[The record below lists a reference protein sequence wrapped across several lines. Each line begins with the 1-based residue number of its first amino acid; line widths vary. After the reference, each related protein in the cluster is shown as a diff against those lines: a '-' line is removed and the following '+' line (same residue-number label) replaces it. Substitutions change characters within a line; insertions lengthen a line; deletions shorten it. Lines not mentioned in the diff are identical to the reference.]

1 MANYTTL
8 MNTPAGTTTADQP
21 LILCCVGQYEQKE
34 KLIGALLDIP
44 SHSGNTL
51 RAWCSV
57 EYHISPLPNP
67 GCAFEGW
74 IEKEVTVR
82 QGQSTDDP
90 APREKLVEFQSRD
103 WLAVALENA
112 QERALPYSLKNQTHV
127 GDVRLHVY
135 MRSAN
140 AAHATIV
147 DTPPSATSWEESRV
161 LAHLEQGTILWALR
175 TDDRTDIIS
184 ANQPWME
191 ICAQADPYRKRTIS
205 VVIPVESTGRCK
217 NVHKLTRTPSPIP
230 VGQGLY
236 AIISSTHPDRPLG
249 DAWEH
254 DYFARTAPWR
264 TVPDRTLF
272 GITNLM
278 QKLIHM
284 NKMMPVHHPVNIIE
298 VDSEPR
304 TIPNEKMPRPSG
316 SSPDEARVPLAPVE
330 NQKKRK
336 ALDPIDDAKKFFR
349 PASVGVQNSRAA
361 REPKVLG
368 KARIIEKVLKNL

>member
-82 QGQSTDDP
+82 QGQSTDYP
-90 APREKLVEFQSRD
+90 APREKLVTFHSRD
-103 WLAVALENA
+103 WLAIALENA
-112 QERALPYSLKNQTHV
+112 QKRALPYSLKNEAHV

-140 AAHATIV
+140 AAHATII
-147 DTPPSATSWEESRV
+147 DTPPSAASWEESRL
-161 LAHLEQGTILWALR
+161 LAHLRQGMILWALR
-175 TDDRTDIIS
+175 TDDCKDIIS
-184 ANQPWME
+184 ANQPWVS
-191 ICAQADPYRKRTIS
+191 ICGQADPQWSRTIS
-205 VVIPVESTGRCK
+205 VAIPVHSTGHGK
-217 NVHKLTRTPSPIP
+217 NFSKLTQSAPAIP
-230 VGQGLY
+230 VGLGPY
-236 AIISSTHPDRPLG
+236 AIISSTHPKRQLG
-249 DAWEH
+249 DAWEL
-254 DYFARTAPWR
+254 DYFAQTTPWS
-264 TVPDRTLF
+264 TVPNRSLF
-272 GITNLM
+272 GITNLIG
-278 QKLIHM
+278 QLVHM
-284 NKMMPVHHPVNIIE
+284 NQATPVHHPVNIIE

-316 SSPDEARVPLAPVE
+316 SSPDEARVPLARVE
-330 NQKKRK
+330 NQRKRK